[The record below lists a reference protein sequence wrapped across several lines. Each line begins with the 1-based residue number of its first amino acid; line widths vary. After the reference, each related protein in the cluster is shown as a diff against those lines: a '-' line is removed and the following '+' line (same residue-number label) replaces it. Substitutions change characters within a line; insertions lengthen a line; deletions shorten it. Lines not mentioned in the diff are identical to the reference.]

1 MVEPFNP
8 LLLLVIIGFFFL
20 ITVLILL
27 AVWVKSE
34 ANDKK
39 KLAEKRA
46 AEQQRLALERLAREK
61 AYADRIKSY
70 EASYGELTIE
80 IPLFGAV
87 KEWDN
92 PSFRIYVFEKSQ
104 VVLIEEDA
112 ISFNKILAYTLS
124 DNSTM
129 VSTTI
134 GTTDTTTS
142 TGSMAGRAIVGDI
155 LFGKAGAVVGAMT
168 ADTVSE
174 TRTKTSHAVTHN
186 YLLYLNIDDLS
197 NPQRILAF
205 GKNEEMANKAASIFN
220 IIIKRNG
227 VQN

>member
-8 LLLLVIIGFFFL
+8 MLLLLIIGFFFL
-20 ITVLILL
+20 IIVLILL
-27 AVWVKSE
+27 AVWIKSE

-46 AEQQRLALERLAREK
+46 EQQRLDHERLAREK

-70 EASYGELTIE
+70 EASYGELTNE
-80 IPLFGAV
+80 SPLFGAV

-104 VVLIEEDA
+104 VVLINEEVIGFD
-112 ISFNKILAYTLS
+112 KILAYTLS
-124 DNSTM
+124 DNSTT
-129 VSTTI
+129 VSTTV
-134 GTTDTTTS
+134 GTTDTSTL
-142 TGSMAGRAIVGDI
+142 TGSMAGRAIVGDL
-155 LFGKAGAVVGAMT
+155 LFGKAGAMVGAMT

-186 YLLYLNIDDLS
+186 YVLYLNIDDLA
-197 NPQRILAF
+197 NPQRLLKF
-205 GKNEEMANKAASIFN
+205 GINEQTAYKAASIFN
-220 IIIKRNG
+220 IIIKRNSE
-227 VQN
+227 QN

>member
-8 LLLLVIIGFFFL
+8 LLLLIIIGFFFL
-20 ITVLILL
+20 IIVLIIL
-27 AVWVKSE
+27 AIWIKSE
-34 ANDKK
+34 ADDKK
-39 KLAEKRA
+39 KLAQKR
-46 AEQQRLALERLAREK
+46 AEQQRLNLERLAREK

-70 EASYGELTIE
+70 EASYGELTID

-87 KEWDN
+87 NEWDN
-92 PSFRIYVFEKSQ
+92 PSFKIYVFEKSQ
-104 VVLIEEDA
+104 IILLNEQPIGFD
-112 ISFNKILAYTLS
+112 KILAYTLT
-124 DNSTM
+124 DNSTT

-134 GTTDTTTS
+134 GITDTSTS
-142 TGSMAGRAIVGDI
+142 TGSMAGRAIVGNV
-155 LFGKAGAVVGAMT
+155 LFGKAGAMVGAMT

-174 TRTKTSHAVTHN
+174 TRTKTRHAVTHN

-205 GKNEEMANKAASIFN
+205 GKNEEMAYKAASIFN